1 MSRPGSPHP
10 ANERRT
16 RKPVADD
23 GLRSASFAFRHRI
36 GNGVMVVVLL
46 LAAGQLFMLQV
57 PRAEGLRAEAASQ
70 LKVTDV
76 EEAVRGSIVDRNDDK
91 LAFTTE
97 ARALTFQ
104 PTKIQKQ
111 LVRPRAKSP
120 THPIR

>member
-1 MSRPGSPHP
+1 MSRSGTPHP

-16 RKPVADD
+16 RTAVAD
-23 GLRSASFAFRHRI
+23 GGPRTASFVFRHRV
-36 GNGVMVVVLL
+36 GNVVILLVLI

-76 EEAVRGSIVDRNDDK
+76 EDALRGSIVDRNNDK
-91 LAFTTE
+91 LAFTTA

-104 PTKIQKQ
+104 PAKVQKQ
-111 LVRPRAKSP
+111 
-120 THPIR
+120 